1 VSLAE
6 LEALRKRTLLAIGI
20 YFFLYFFL
28 AGTLFFSG
36 LRGQEWGWGFSFVLL
51 PSLAVFLAF
60 FVRSLIESFRVRA
73 KKALVAPLA
82 EALGFRYSPDRGFSQ
97 KEVLASGLFPSPP
110 DIYASEDLVEGK
122 VNGISFASSN
132 ITLYRAVRPADGL
145 TIRKF
150 FRGTLYRFH
159 LPFSVEG
166 EVRFG
171 PRSMGM
177 GVVDRLS
184 FLINATAGGSLLVF
198 VVLLVLRKLSGIT
211 VIAIYHLLGPFILRF
226 FFSIHDTILGR
237 KKGKRR
243 PGRVPLESP
252 EFERFYD
259 AYGEDPVGARKLL
272 TPRVQEALVH
282 LRKYFGK
289 PVWGAVRGRDLWLLV
304 KGGDRFPVP
313 VLRPVSETFE
323 TWKAHYREELL
334 EVFQVAEILKL
345 EEEARRRGAWRRRS
359 FVDLN
364 ESSST
369 PKKGVAL
376 DGGEPQQAED
386 TPTRKYKLFGR

>member
-1 VSLAE
+1 VSPAE
-6 LEALRKRTLLAIGI
+6 LDASRKRTLLAIGI
-20 YFFLYFFL
+20 YFFLYLFL
-28 AGTLFFSG
+28 AGTLFFLG
-36 LRGQEWGWGFSFVLL
+36 LRGEEWGWGLSFVAL

-60 FVRSLIESFRVRA
+60 FVRLLIESFRVRA
-73 KKALVAPLA
+73 KEALVAPLA
-82 EALGFRYSPDRGFSQ
+82 EALGFRYWPDRGLSR

-110 DIYASEDLVEGK
+110 DTYASEDLVEGE
-122 VNGISFASSN
+122 VNGIPFASSD

-145 TIRKF
+145 TMRKF

-184 FLINATAGGSLLVF
+184 LLVNAIAGGGLLVL
-198 VVLLVLRKLSGIT
+198 VVSLVLRKLSGTT
-211 VIAIYHLLGPFILRF
+211 VILIHHLLGPFILRF
-226 FFSIHDTILGR
+226 FFSIHDTILDR

-272 TPRVQEALVH
+272 TPRVQEALAH
-282 LRKYFGK
+282 LREYFGK

-323 TWKAHYREELL
+323 TWKARYREELL
-334 EVFQVAEILKL
+334 EASRVAEALRL
-345 EEEARRRGAWRRRS
+345 EEEAKRRGVWRRKIS
-359 FVDLN
+359 VDLSELPSVPEKN
-364 ESSST
+364 VGLDDDRPRQMEDSLI
-369 PKKGVAL
+369 KK
-376 DGGEPQQAED
+376 PMFF
-386 TPTRKYKLFGR
+386 RR